1 MTEKLRVDMADL
13 TFEELAVAGELV
25 GVALVEL
32 MGGPGHFRYVAAV
45 VCVTMRRTDPDFTLD
60 QAMRMRPSDVELV
73 DSSSSEQSAGS
84 NGAGPALLPAA
95 GS

>member
-25 GVALVEL
+25 GVPLHEL

-60 QAMRMRPSDVELV
+60 QAMRMRPADVELV

>member
-1 MTEKLRVDMADL
+1 MADL

-25 GVALVEL
+25 GVPLTEL

-45 VCVTMRRTDPDFTLD
+45 VCVTKRRTDPDFTLAEAM
-60 QAMRMRPSDVELV
+60 AMRPADVELV

-84 NGAGPALLPAA
+84 NGAGPALLPAS

>member
-1 MTEKLRVDMADL
+1 VTEKLRVDMADL

-25 GVALVEL
+25 GVPLVEL

-45 VCVTMRRTDPDFTLD
+45 VCVTMRRTDPDFSLA

-73 DSSSSEQSAGS
+73 DSSSSEPSAGS

>member
-1 MTEKLRVDMADL
+1 VTERLRVDMADL

-25 GVALVEL
+25 GVPLHEL

-45 VCVTMRRTDPDFTLD
+45 VCVTMRRTDPDFSLE
-60 QAMRMRPSDVELV
+60 QAMRMRPADVELV

>member
-1 MTEKLRVDMADL
+1 MTERLRVDMADL

-25 GVALVEL
+25 GVPLHEL

-60 QAMRMRPSDVELV
+60 QAMRMRPADVELV

>member
-1 MTEKLRVDMADL
+1 VTEKLKVDMADL

-25 GVALVEL
+25 GVPLHEL

-45 VCVTMRRTDPDFTLD
+45 VCVTMRRTDPDFSLE
-60 QAMRMRPSDVELV
+60 QAMRMRPADVELV

>member
-1 MTEKLRVDMADL
+1 VTDRLRVDMADL

-25 GVALVEL
+25 GVPLHEL

-60 QAMRMRPSDVELV
+60 QAMRMRPADVELV

>member
-1 MTEKLRVDMADL
+1 VTERLRVDMADL

-25 GVALVEL
+25 GVPLHEL

-60 QAMRMRPSDVELV
+60 QAMRMRPADVELV

-84 NGAGPALLPAA
+84 NGAGPALLPAS

>member
-1 MTEKLRVDMADL
+1 MTDRLRVDMADL

-25 GVALVEL
+25 GVPLHEL

-60 QAMRMRPSDVELV
+60 QAMRMRPADVELV

>member
-1 MTEKLRVDMADL
+1 VTERLRVDMADL

-25 GVALVEL
+25 GVPLHEL

-60 QAMRMRPSDVELV
+60 QAMRMRPADVELV

>member
-1 MTEKLRVDMADL
+1 VTDRLKVDMADL

-25 GVALVEL
+25 GVPLGEL

-45 VCVTMRRTDPDFTLD
+45 VCVTMRRTDPGFSLE
-60 QAMRMRPSDVELV
+60 QAMRMRPADVELV